1 MADEVLLFVT
11 YKPKDEALDELRE
24 LFKSRTTKPLDLDV
38 AARMLRKHLGLS
50 YEPPLRGMP
59 SYDFV
64 LALDGVDQT
73 PPLTV
78 DDTFVFALETIDPHS
93 REAEEL
99 FDLVRTPREHLLVRD
114 VHVAIDLPTGLA
126 NVWCP
131 KEATFPLFGD
141 LALALAQMR
150 AGAAAAKGAHG
161 QNVNVVIIDQGINRN
176 VLGQRFPGARF
187 VGGWSTPEFG
197 KGGPPPPG
205 PIPPPIP
212 PGGWR
217 DDGLGPM
224 VTHGTKMASL
234 VLAVAPQ
241 ARILDL
247 ALLPSRILNLNG
259 AAGFLSWAVAGYWML
274 VATIPWLR
282 LLFPAFSGP
291 WVLNNS
297 WAVYDLSTDFPPGVP
312 GNYGSN
318 PNHPLNMAVAAV
330 PRLGIADV
338 VFAAG
343 NCGQFCP
350 DARCGARQIGP
361 GRTIYGVAA
370 ISDVLTVA
378 AVRGD
383 ETWLGYSSQG
393 PADPNFGSFKPDLCA
408 PSQFASVES
417 GPPRIADW
425 DRSFTG
431 TSSACALAAGA
442 IAAARSGVMPPA
454 AMSPPALRAFA
465 AANARQVVNQTA
477 ADERRGAGMIDVAAL
492 V

>member
-11 YKPKDEALDELRE
+11 YKPKGEATLAELRE
-24 LFKSRTTKPLDLDV
+24 LFKSRATKPLDLDV
-38 AARMLRKHLGLS
+38 AAGILRKHLNLS
-50 YEPPLRGMP
+50 FKPALRGMP

-64 LALDGVDQT
+64 LALDGVDET
-73 PPLTV
+73 RPLTI
-78 DDTFVFALETIDPHS
+78 DDTFVFALDAIDPHS
-93 REAEEL
+93 PQAEEL
-99 FDLVRTPREHLLVRD
+99 VRKSREDLPVRD

-131 KEATFPLFGD
+131 KEGSFPLFGEVS
-141 LALALAQMR
+141 LALAQMR
-150 AGAAAAKGAHG
+150 AGPAAASGADG
-161 QNVNVVIIDQGINRN
+161 RNVNVVIIDQGINSD
-176 VLGQRFPGARF
+176 VLGKRFPGANF
-187 VGGWSTPEFG
+187 VGGWATPEFG
-197 KGGPPPPG
+197 KGGPPG
-205 PIPPPIP
+205 PFKLIP

-247 ALLPSRILNLNG
+247 ALLPSRIANLRNTG
-259 AAGFLSWAVAGYWML
+259 STVGFLSWAAAAYLML
-274 VATIPWLR
+274 ATSIPWVKNIPG
-282 LLFPAFSGP
+282 FGGP

-297 WAVYDLSTDFPPGVP
+297 WAVYDLATDFPPDDFR
-312 GNYGSN
+312 NYGSN
-318 PNHPLNMAVAAV
+318 PNHELNLAVAEL
-330 PRLGIADV
+330 PRRGIADV

-370 ISDVLTVA
+370 IPDVLTVA

-393 PADPNFGSFKPDLCA
+393 PADPHFGSVKPDLCA
-408 PSQFASVES
+408 PSQFAVA
-417 GPPRIADW
+417 GDW
-425 DRSFTG
+425 NRSFTG
-431 TSSACALAAGA
+431 TSSACALTAGA
-442 IAAARSGVMPPA
+442 IAAKRSVVGSGLSPA
-454 AMSPPALRAFA
+454 ALRALA
-465 AANARQVVNQTA
+465 VATARRVVNQA
-477 ADERRGAGMIDVAAL
+477 APDERRGAGMIDVAAL

>member
-197 KGGPPPPG
+197 KGGPPG
-205 PIPPPIP
+205 PFNLIP

-217 DDGLGPM
+217 DDGLGPT

-259 AAGFLSWAVAGYWML
+259 AAGFLSWAVAAYWIL

-297 WAVYDLSTDFPPGVP
+297 WAVYDLSTDFPPGDP
-312 GNYGSN
+312 RNYGSN
-318 PNHPLNMAVAAV
+318 PNHPLNLAVAAAPLV
-330 PRLGIADV
+330 GIDV

-370 ISDVLTVA
+370 INHVLTVA

-393 PADPNFGSFKPDLCA
+393 PADPIFGSIKPDLCA
-408 PSQFASVES
+408 PSQFAGV
-417 GPPRIADW
+417 GDW
-425 DRSFTG
+425 NRSFTG
-431 TSSACALAAGA
+431 TSSACALTAGA
-442 IAAARSGVMPPA
+442 VAARRSLVPPA
-454 AMSPPALRAFA
+454 AQAPPALRARA
-465 AANARQVVNQTA
+465 VATARRVVNQA
-477 ADERRGAGMIDVAAL
+477 APDERRGAGMIDVSYF

>member
-1 MADEVLLFVT
+1 MADGVLLFVT
-11 YKPKDEALDELRE
+11 YKPKEPALAELRE
-24 LFKSRTTKPLDLDV
+24 LFRSRTIKPLDLDV
-38 AARMLRKHLGLS
+38 AAGMLRKHLDLS
-50 YEPPLRGMP
+50 FKPALRGMP

-64 LALDGVDQT
+64 LALDGVDET
-73 PPLTV
+73 PPLTI
-78 DDTFVFALETIDPHS
+78 DDTFVFALDTIDPHS
-93 REAEEL
+93 REAAEL
-99 FDLVRTPREHLLVRD
+99 YGLATTRRADLPVRD
-114 VHVAIDLPTGLA
+114 VQVAIDLPTGLA

-131 KEATFPLFGD
+131 KEGSFPLFGD
-141 LALALAQMR
+141 LDLALAQMR

-161 QNVNVVIIDQGINRN
+161 QNVNVVIIDQGINKN
-176 VLGQRFPGARF
+176 VLGQRVPGAKF
-187 VGGWSTPEFG
+187 LGGWSTPEYG

-217 DDGLGPM
+217 DDGLGPK

-247 ALLPSRILNLNG
+247 ALLPSRILSLQ
-259 AAGFLSWAVAGYWML
+259 GFLSWAVAGYGIL
-274 VATIPWLR
+274 LANIIWLR
-282 LLFPAFSGP
+282 LHVPAFRGP

-297 WAVYDLSTDFPPGVP
+297 WAVYNLSTDFPPGHIW
-312 GNYGSN
+312 NYGSN
-318 PNHPLNMAVAAV
+318 RNHPMNLAVAAAPLV
-330 PRLGIADV
+330 GIDV

-350 DARCGARQIGP
+350 DSRCGAGQIGP
-361 GRTIYGVAA
+361 ARSIYGVAA
-370 ISDVLTVA
+370 LNDVLTVA

-393 PADPNFGSFKPDLCA
+393 PADPNFNSIKPDLCA
-408 PSQFASVES
+408 PSQFASVEP

-431 TSSACALAAGA
+431 TSSACALTTGA
-442 IAAARSGVMPPA
+442 IAAKRSLVPPGA
-454 AMSPPALRAFA
+454 VSPAALRAFA
-465 AANARQVVNQTA
+465 VLKARRVVNQAA
-477 ADERRGAGMIDVAAL
+477 ADERRGAGMIDVDAL
-492 V
+492 VT